1 MYGKEN
7 FLGFVEKCTLP
18 HLELHISFYLSF
30 YRAMEESAVSSYI
43 CIHCGNVSISLN
55 DDDIREQ
62 MCNTCGMSAFDT
74 TNDGDDDSKTSI
86 TLLEKFNAENHAE
99 SGMMD
104 GADMYKDQEEVV
116 LKEEDN
122 STGYKEEMP
131 SLGERLQGIRGVDF
145 CISCSSTSILIEIN
159 DDIST
164 RICRDCGTMQTKD
177 DTNFDSTKELL
188 ESTRCF
194 EDKDFENRYK
204 YRRFLAQTC
213 AIANML
219 NLPPEM
225 IDQVTELARKS
236 WTNAAV
242 KRKRTKSRIAAAI
255 YYVTRKSCGSTVTL
269 PKISR
274 IVQVPIHNIFQ
285 VFSCL
290 VKCLNLDPLPYV
302 DYTVKLEQF
311 SSFIPGKYQRKVIQ
325 CAIDIESVVKID
337 FSGVSPNHMAAVLLK
352 VASEVYDLNFSLS
365 KLCEKFSIS
374 CTYLST
380 LKAEVLVRLF
390 EVSQKIPWRPKNL
403 KQRSIAKF
411 FPEILRYHRLF
422 GNDDDNADDL
432 SESNDSIRIFRE
444 KVKYVIKMR
453 KEGKKCDQKTSND
466 PVITLI
472 EDLLAKGCTEEEL
485 CSESLASLSKTYL
498 DCANDSDYDDDEIAD
513 EEVESLLK

>member
-1 MYGKEN
+1 
-7 FLGFVEKCTLP
+7 
-18 HLELHISFYLSF
+18 
-30 YRAMEESAVSSYI
+30 MEESAVSSYI
-43 CIHCGNVSISLN
+43 CMHCGNVFISLC
-55 DDDIREQ
+55 DDNIREQ
-62 MCNTCGMSAFDT
+62 MCNTCGMSEFDT
-74 TNDGDDDSKTSI
+74 TDDGDDENKTSLS
-86 TLLEKFNAENHAE
+86 LLEKFSAENHAE
-99 SGMMD
+99 SGTMD
-104 GADMYKDQEEVV
+104 GADTYKDQEEGV

-122 STGYKEEMP
+122 LAGYKEEMP
-131 SLGERLQGIRGVDF
+131 SLDKRLQGIRGVDF
-145 CISCSSTSILIEIN
+145 CISCSSTSILLEMN
-159 DDIST
+159 DDICT

-177 DTNFDSTKELL
+177 QANFDSTKELL

-194 EDKDFENRYK
+194 EEKDYEHQHK

-213 AIANML
+213 AVANML

-236 WTNAAV
+236 WTNPAI

-255 YYVTRKSCGSTVTL
+255 YYVTRKSFGSTVTL

-285 VFSCL
+285 VFNCL
-290 VKCLNLDPLPYV
+290 VKCLNLEPLPYV

-311 SSFIPGKYQRKVIQ
+311 SSFIPGKYQKKVIQ

-380 LKAEVLVRLF
+380 LKGEVLVRLF

-403 KQRSIAKF
+403 KQKSIPKF
-411 FPEILRYHRLF
+411 FPEILRYHKQF
-422 GNDDDNADDL
+422 GNDDDDDDDDDGL
-432 SESNDSIRIFRE
+432 FESNDSIRDFRE
-444 KVKYVIKMR
+444 KVKYVIKMQ
-453 KEGKKCDQKTSND
+453 KEGKKCDLKTSND

-472 EDLLAKGCTEEEL
+472 EDLLGKGCTEEEL

-513 EEVESLLK
+513 EEVESLLKPKDQL